1 MLKKLALIFV
11 LLIASC
17 SPSHVQIRTNNCT
30 RGSDIPSSDA
40 PNSVQNEFGSLV
52 MWDQNAFPIRVV
64 VDLNMREKRKE
75 VVRQAIL
82 AWNQTTGL
90 EVFSYEEGRTSIQEG
105 TVFVNE
111 ELLPRNECGHQ
122 IYGLARRF
130 FRTDIFGIQMAI
142 VRGTIRLHA
151 DVPDDRIL
159 STTIH
164 ELGHAL
170 GLHHDA
176 EIESIMFPHNNGQ
189 RGFISNEDRDYVV
202 MMITSSRED
211 MFLNFDIDI
220 I

>member
-11 LLIASC
+11 LLIVSC
-17 SPSHVQIRTNNCT
+17 SPSHIQIRTNNCT
-30 RGSDIPSSDA
+30 QGSDIPSSDA

-64 VDLNMREKRKE
+64 VDPGMREERKE

-90 EVFSYEEGRTSIQEG
+90 EVFSYEEGRATEEEG
-105 TVFVNE
+105 TISVNE
-111 ELLPRNECGHQ
+111 EPLPRNECDHQ

-130 FRTDIFGIQMAI
+130 FRTDVFGIQMAI
-142 VRGTIRLHA
+142 VRGTIQLHT
-151 DVPDDRIL
+151 DVPDERVL
-159 STTIH
+159 STAIH

-170 GLHHDA
+170 GLHHDG

-189 RGFISNEDRDYVV
+189 RGFIADEDRDYVI
-202 MMITSSRED
+202 MMITEPRQD
-211 MFLNFDIDI
+211 PFINFNIEI
-220 I
+220 